1 MRVCRMLQ
9 IRDTQLISS
18 LPPSLC
24 VSALPGHD
32 VFSDVIELGRGAQSN
47 LLVGVEDNLN
57 RGSALLRRQAQ
68 EAPRDG
74 HQTLHIIMHNTPRGL
89 HIFSDDGGRSFALQQ
104 ALGAGGAPLA
114 PFVYEE
120 TVAQTDGSNFTC
132 GRRERPWLLLGGGP
146 RGDAPTALG
155 TAVQAPAVHAGTFT
169 HVQPIGGAGRR

>member
-1 MRVCRMLQ
+1 MGDVAWRVCGNGPAN
-9 IRDTQLISS
+9 DT
-18 LPPSLC
+18 C
-24 VSALPGHD
+24 VQPHP
-32 VFSDVIELGRGAQSN
+32 
-47 LLVGVEDNLN
+47 EDPYLFV
-57 RGSALLRRQAQ
+57 RAS
-68 EAPRDG
+68 PRDG
-74 HQTLHIIMHNTPRGL
+74 HQTLHIIMHNTPRGR

-120 TVAQTDGSNFTC
+120 TVAHTDGSNFTC

-146 RGDAPTALG
+146 RGDAPTALV